1 MSPQPHRTVAAFRA
15 ALFTAVL
22 VLGSAAP
29 GRAGEAKAPVVL
41 QVAPTGAA
49 GTGRKDRFADLPQA
63 LARVAALRRQGE
75 ARAIVVE
82 LEPGTHRITAPV
94 RIGPEH
100 SGAAGAPL
108 TLRGAADGS
117 SRLVGSV
124 PPWSL
129 PRCRR
134 ACASGC
140 PRSRARRCGPT
151 ACPRPCAG
159 SRPSARRVPCAR
171 RIRGSPR
178 SSMRGGAAPG
188 AVAESRS

>member
-124 PPWSL
+124 PLVPAALPPRLRERLPAVARGGAGLPPARGPAPGAGL
-129 PRCRR
+129 PRAAYLARD
-134 ACASGC
+134 ASAGH
-140 PRSRARRCGPT
+140 RDLRCG
-151 ACPRPCAG
+151 
-159 SRPSARRVPCAR
+159 
-171 RIRGSPR
+171 
-178 SSMRGGAAPG
+178 GGAAPG